1 MCIRDSRNPS
11 VDFADVCYTASSGR
25 NHFEHRIAI
34 VADSA
39 TSAAEQLR
47 LRLEASSAN
56 LNGAASNGHAENGK
70 LVATRSKKKSPRT
83 CWLIPEVDGHGA
95 VSELNRLKS
104 EFEPVKEFLD
114 TCAARLAESGDSFS
128 EIVNGDSFPLTQ
140 QYLLQAGLAQLWQSW
155 GVEPDVVLGTG
166 VGQYVA
172 AATAGCLCFVDA
184 LMIVHAR
191 EKMLAWPDPDW
202 EAFEKLA
209 DQFNFYPPNLP
220 LVCSFTGEMVP
231 IHRSLG
237 GSYWRQHANEEIQ
250 LLKSVQATGSVAHE
264 LNVVLG
270 LPGSQGAFQELDEID
285 SNSLIEC
292 IESSETTAR
301 DVLVALGRLYQSSC
315 KICLDSVGRSTG
327 GRRRLSL
334 PKYPFQKKRYWITE
348 ISQFMKPEVEAKET
362 VQP

>member
-1 MCIRDSRNPS
+1 MCIRDS
-11 VDFADVCYTASSGR
+11 CYTASSGR
-25 NHFEHRIAI
+25 NHFEQRIAI

-56 LNGAASNGHAENGK
+56 LNGAASNGHPENGK

-128 EIVNGDSFPLTQ
+128 EIVNGDSFPQTQ

-292 IESSETTAR
+292 IE
-301 DVLVALGRLYQSSC
+301 
-315 KICLDSVGRSTG
+315 
-327 GRRRLSL
+327 LSL
-334 PKYPFQKKRYWITE
+334 IH
-348 ISQFMKPEVEAKET
+348 I
-362 VQP
+362 